1 METLVQKT
9 LAKQKEQDRQ
19 IEQQTVHQRLEEE
32 PVKKT
37 PKE

>member
-19 IEQQTVHQRLEEE
+19 IEQQTVQQRLEEG

-37 PKE
+37 PEE